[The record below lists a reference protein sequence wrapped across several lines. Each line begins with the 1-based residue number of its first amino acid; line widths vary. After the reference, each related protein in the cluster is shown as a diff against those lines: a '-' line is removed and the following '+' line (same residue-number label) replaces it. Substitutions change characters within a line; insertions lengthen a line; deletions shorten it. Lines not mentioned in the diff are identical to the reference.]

1 MELVNGRSIPVDQ
14 ERVREDPALLTGQV
28 DRAVDFVETQD
39 PQRWIDC
46 FKLNGKVY
54 DVNVCQ
60 CLHPTIICRAIEEEN
75 PHRMASSRH
84 VNNMVAAFKTEM
96 GDTNFLI
103 INALRK
109 LEEDREAAQR
119 VAPEAAE
126 QGA

>member
-1 MELVNGRSIPVDQ
+1 MELVNGCSIPVDQ

-39 PQRWIDC
+39 PQRW
-46 FKLNGKVY
+46 N
-54 DVNVCQ
+54 
-60 CLHPTIICRAIEEEN
+60 
-75 PHRMASSRH
+75 RMASSRH

-119 VAPEAAE
+119 VAQEAAE